1 MKSLMFE
8 MPPETAGV
16 VLCVQ
21 CKSGKQL
28 VGFLF
33 NDFLLLTQPQTALAD
48 VTSVFSFDIQANT
61 QFKMY
66 RNVSVTGG
74 HRRQVLRV
82 TKVEMNVSSC
92 RVLYPVLGTDQGTLH
107 FTL

>member
-1 MKSLMFE
+1 MKSLLFE

-74 HRRQVLRV
+74 HSRQVLRE

-92 RVLYPVLGTDQGTLH
+92 
-107 FTL
+107 